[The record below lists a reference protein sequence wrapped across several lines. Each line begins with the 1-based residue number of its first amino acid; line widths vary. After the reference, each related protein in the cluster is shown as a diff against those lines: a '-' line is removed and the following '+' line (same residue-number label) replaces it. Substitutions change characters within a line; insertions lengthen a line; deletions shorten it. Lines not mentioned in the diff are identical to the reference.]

1 MALTASWMERNSF
14 RSCSRVWASRKRADF
29 VRALGAMLTLEF
41 GPNRRFSKTGWLGWS
56 RAGDAVLDGMP
67 SDVPDRGV
75 SDADMADSA
84 FCSLSSSS
92 SPPNDNFPLTACFRF
107 FFGGCGVE
115 TLCFDYQSL
124 PFANLV
130 PCIKECHE
138 INQETYPSLGVAA
151 PDVEAGVA
159 VVKRPKLPP
168 WASRSF
174 CSSASA
180 RRLRKSD
187 RWTRPTVWDFKRSSA
202 VDACDVKREF
212 GGGFGVEMRDGALE
226 EGVDEAIA
234 VSGD

>member
-1 MALTASWMERNSF
+1 
-14 RSCSRVWASRKRADF
+14 
-29 VRALGAMLTLEF
+29 MLTLVF
-41 GPNRRFSKTGWLGWS
+41 GPSRRFSKVVWLGWS
-56 RAGDAVLDGMP
+56 KPGDAVLDGMP
-67 SDVPDRGV
+67 SGVLDRGV
-75 SDADMADSA
+75 PDADVADSA
-84 FCSLSSSS
+84 FWPPSSSS
-92 SPPNDNFPLTACFRF
+92 SPLNDNFPRTICFRF

-115 TLCFDYQSL
+115 TLCFDHQSL

-130 PCIKECHE
+130 SCITEHHG

-159 VVKRPKLPP
+159 VAKRPKLPP

-187 RWTRPTVWDFKRSSA
+187 RWTRPTVWDFNRSSA
-202 VDACDVKREF
+202 VDACDVKREL
-212 GGGFGVEMRDGALE
+212 GVGFGVQMRDGALE

-234 VSGD
+234 VSGGLVGEKLRRGH